1 MALEFGRRPE
11 DKETLYVTSSG
22 AKGNVAGKQGSRNSG
37 VGVEVA
43 RVMEMRLA

>member
-1 MALEFGRRPE
+1 MALEFERRPE
-11 DKETLYVTSSG
+11 ERDMLYVASSRG
-22 AKGNVAGKQGSRNSG
+22 KGNVAGKQGSRNSA